1 MNAPMSHHFPESRQ
15 SAEEA
20 DHIVTAAVMEAAVC
34 IYVQNGRT
42 DAVRTARGIED

>member
-1 MNAPMSHHFPESRQ
+1 MSAPVSHDWLESRQ

-20 DHIVTAAVMEAAVC
+20 DHIANAAVMEAAVC
-34 IYVQNGRT
+34 IYVRNGRT